1 MLELMPEQEGFIIEI
16 VRQGAYAKASAI
28 DPHTGEEASVVGPSH
43 GHDELLTR
51 LAVKKL
57 RQKLGQ
63 AGPG

>member
-1 MLELMPEQEGFIIEI
+1 MPKQEGFIIEI

-28 DPHTGEEASVVGPSH
+28 DPRSGEEVSVVGPSH

-63 AGPG
+63 AGSP